1 VSKRYELTTF
11 LVPTFGL
18 TYLIQYYALTKGDIM
33 NGGYQGGLTPEL
45 TVAFQLV
52 MYIPAL
58 VAIVLNRFVIKKDLY
73 SGKAVWFINY
83 YLLLTAEMLI
93 SFIAITVLGLHT
105 TNPIILPI
113 IGSVTALT
121 GLTGTILLFA
131 LNLKPK
137 WRTDLGKA
145 KLSLGNI
152 RHYLVYGGF
161 LALFLT
167 IGAILDQYTGLG
179 YNPNTD
185 PTTLITGAFNALILA
200 PVLGL
205 TTGVFGE
212 EYGWRIYLQD
222 LLVERY
228 GKRYGVGL
236 LGIIWGL
243 WHAPVVLAGWTYPGY
258 GFTGLLV
265 FIVFATILGTL
276 LSHATFASGTVWVA
290 AFVHAINNGYGN
302 FTLNLVTF
310 YDPVYNF
317 RLGIYGLSI
326 LAVLIFGIILS
337 EKKLWTST

>member
-1 VSKRYELTTF
+1 MSKCRELALF
-11 LVPTFGL
+11 LTLTFGI
-18 TYLIQYYALTKGDIM
+18 TYLVQYTGLAKGDIL
-33 NGGYQGGLTPEL
+33 NGGYLGSLPPEL
-45 TVAFQLV
+45 TVAFQLA

-58 VAIVLNRFVIKKDLY
+58 VAIVLNRFVVKRDLY
-73 SGKAVWFINY
+73 TGKAMWFINY
-83 YLLLTAEMLI
+83 YLLLTTEMFL
-93 SFIAITVLGLHT
+93 SFMAVTILGLHN

-113 IGSVTALT
+113 IGSVTAIT

-137 WRTDLGKA
+137 WRTDLVKA

-179 YNPNTD
+179 YNPNIDHTS
-185 PTTLITGAFNALILA
+185 LLTGAFNALLLA

-228 GKRYGVGL
+228 GKRFGVGL

-265 FIVFATILGTL
+265 FIVFATIVGAL
-276 LSHATFASGTVWVA
+276 LSHGTFASGTVWVA

-317 RLGIYGLSI
+317 RLGIYGLSV
-326 LAVLIFGIILS
+326 LAVLIFGIILF
-337 EKKLWTST
+337 EKKLWTKT